1 MISNKYDFFLTTRT
15 PKVHYALSVRCINR
29 KLQVVSFLVNSW
41 IIIKSMRVKSMVNV
55 CTIKI
60 HAVKINLFSKLSN
73 LSEKKQ
79 VVKVEEN
86 KVTEATPASKILNIL
101 VLHFFCNFYQHFVVD
116 FFAFWLLPGRD
127 KSTINSYLQ

>member
-1 MISNKYDFFLTTRT
+1 
-15 PKVHYALSVRCINR
+15 
-29 KLQVVSFLVNSW
+29 
-41 IIIKSMRVKSMVNV
+41 MVNV

-73 LSEKKQ
+73 LSEKRQ

-86 KVTEATPASKILNIL
+86 KVTEATPVSKILNIL

-116 FFAFWLLPGRD
+116 FFCFLIASW
-127 KSTINSYLQ
+127 